1 MKGQEEIKM
10 KLKKLL
16 TIAGMI
22 AIGSS
27 VAFGQKSGD
36 AITNIQTTKQERIE
50 KRYFIGSSF
59 FMLGNFI
66 PDDPNL
72 PDFVQL
78 NFGYR
83 ITPKDVISL
92 EAKTWKYAWPLG
104 IPYGDSF
111 QDPEEKYPG
120 YIRDFGIGLVY
131 QRFLWKGAYASV
143 DAMNCFQRYVDENN
157 RKIQN
162 GYQLFMTY
170 RLGYSFQ
177 LFKDRFFLE
186 PSISMTHWPIKANVP
201 ESFAEMEDKWP
212 NYFLVE
218 PGLHFGINF

>member
-1 MKGQEEIKM
+1 MNIRNFM
-10 KLKKLL
+10 

-22 AIGSS
+22 AISSS
-27 VAFGQKSGD
+27 VTYGQKSID
-36 AITNIQTTKQERIE
+36 TIPENQTAKQEFIE
-50 KRYFIGSSF
+50 RRYFIGSSF
-59 FMLGNFI
+59 FMLGNLI
-66 PDDPNL
+66 PDDPNP

-104 IPYGDSF
+104 IPYGKSF

-120 YIRDFGIGLVY
+120 YTRDIGIGLVY
-131 QRFLWKGAYASV
+131 QRFLWKGVYTSI
-143 DAMNCFQRYVDENN
+143 DAMNTFERYVNEDNG
-157 RKIQN
+157 KIQN

-170 RLGYSFQ
+170 RLGYHFQ
-177 LFKDRFFLE
+177 LFKNRFFIE
-186 PSISMTHWPIKANVP
+186 PSMAITHWPVKTNVP
-201 ESFAEMEDKWP
+201 ESFAEMEEKWP
-212 NYFLVE
+212 NYFLFE